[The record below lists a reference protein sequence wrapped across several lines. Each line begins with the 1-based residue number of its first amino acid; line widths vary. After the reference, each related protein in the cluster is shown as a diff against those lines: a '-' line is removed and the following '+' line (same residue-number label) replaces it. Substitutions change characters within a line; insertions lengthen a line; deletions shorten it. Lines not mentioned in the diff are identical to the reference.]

1 LIEEFRKLADSVSR
15 WYLPPEQQIGRGLYQ
30 SIKGKLMNLPDVEVG
45 AAFPPESF
53 VTQEVAELSRRR
65 AALLKAQPSFADA
78 ALVGR

>member
-1 LIEEFRKLADSVSR
+1 
-15 WYLPPEQQIGRGLYQ
+15 
-30 SIKGKLMNLPDVEVG
+30 
-45 AAFPPESF
+45 